1 MSRSRPA
8 ATIPRSV
15 TMRTLL
21 APARCNS
28 PGISF
33 AAPRPWTMR
42 VGKLITL
49 AMPCSCPGGS
59 GSDDL
64 EVPLQLPLGD
74 RRLELA
80 ALPVAGAQV
89 VVDELRAQDLAHLP
103 ALCQR
108 LGSRAQGGRQRLGAG
123 LVAVA
128 RGLGGQ
134 RDLVL
139 DAPEPRAPPGSQRPG
154 RGHVPGGEAG
164 LHPGRRGRA

>member
-108 LGSRAQGGRQRLGAG
+108 LGSRAQGGRHRLRAG

-128 RGLGGQ
+128 RGLGGHPGPVPPGPQ
-134 RDLVL
+134 
-139 DAPEPRAPPGSQRPG
+139 PPAPPGRPPPRTGPAPG
-154 RGHVPGGEAG
+154 RG
-164 LHPGRRGRA
+164 